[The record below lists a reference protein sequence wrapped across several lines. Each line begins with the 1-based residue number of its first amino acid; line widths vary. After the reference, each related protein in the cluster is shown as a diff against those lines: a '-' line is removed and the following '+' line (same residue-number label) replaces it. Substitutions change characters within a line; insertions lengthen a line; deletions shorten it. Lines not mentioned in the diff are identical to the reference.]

1 MQYIQRNVAL
11 KIEEIRFSYG
21 KKETL
26 KGINLKLEPSQ
37 ILGILGPNG
46 SGKTTLLK
54 CINRI
59 LVPQQGNI
67 LFNEEDLS
75 KMSRLDISKNISY
88 VPQNAK
94 LDLCTPTVFEI
105 VLMGRRPHITWQ
117 FSKKD
122 HEIVWGC
129 LDEMEIRHLAAR
141 SFDSLSSGQSQRV
154 LMARALAQE
163 AKVLLLDE
171 PTSNLDVKYQREVM
185 ESVRTVVNQKEIG
198 ACAIIHDLDLALR
211 FCDTSVLL
219 NEGNIVCFGKTEDVL
234 TAENIKNVFGV
245 DSCIET
251 IRGSKHLII
260 L

>member
-1 MQYIQRNVAL
+1 MLSVKNV
-11 KIEEIRFSYG
+11 RFSYG
-21 KKETL
+21 KEETL
-26 KGINLKLEPSQ
+26 KGIDLELGPSQ

-59 LVPQQGNI
+59 LSPSQGEI
-67 LFNEEDLS
+67 LMDGDDLS
-75 KMSRLDISKNISY
+75 KMPRLDIAKSISY
-88 VPQNAK
+88 VPQNAR

-105 VLMGRRPHITWQ
+105 VLMGRRPHISWQ
-117 FSKKD
+117 YGKRD
-122 HEIVWGC
+122 HDIAWRC
-129 LDEMEIRHLAAR
+129 LDEMGVRHLAAQ

-185 ESVRTVVNQKEIG
+185 DSVRSVVDERGIG

-211 FCDTSVLL
+211 YCDVAVLL
-219 NEGNIVCFGKTEDVL
+219 NEGSIVCFGRTEDVL
-234 TAENIKNVFGV
+234 TRENIREVFGV

-251 IRGSKHLII
+251 VAGSKHLII